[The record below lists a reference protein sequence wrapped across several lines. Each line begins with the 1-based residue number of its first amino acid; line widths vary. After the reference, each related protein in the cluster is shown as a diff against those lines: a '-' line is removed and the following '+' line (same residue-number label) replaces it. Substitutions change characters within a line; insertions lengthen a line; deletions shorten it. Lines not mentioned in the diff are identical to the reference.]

1 MSNGLLLVI
10 SGPSGAGKS
19 TLSRELLKKRSNLW
33 YSVSAT
39 TRPARPG
46 EVNGRE
52 YIFLSEAEFKKQA
65 EAGAFVEWARVHD
78 HLYGTPRGPLEENTR
93 QGRDVLLD
101 LDPQGA
107 MAIKKAFP
115 GSVRVYICPP
125 SWDTL
130 EGRLRGRAQDDEK
143 VIAKRL
149 SNARKE
155 VAYLERYDY
164 LVVNDDVTEAVED
177 LSAILRAEHRRVERL
192 EPNRAGV
199 LEEEKA

>member
-1 MSNGLLLVI
+1 MPNGLLLVI

-19 TLSRELLKKRSNLW
+19 TLSRALLKKRPHLW

-52 YIFLSEAEFKKQA
+52 YIFLPEAEFKKQA
-65 EAGAFVEWARVHD
+65 ETGAFVEWARVHD
-78 HLYGTPRGPLEENTR
+78 HLYGTPRGPLVENTR

-115 GSVRVYICPP
+115 GSVCVYICPP

-130 EGRLRGRAQDDEK
+130 EGRLRGRAQDDED

-155 VAYLERYDY
+155 VTYLERYDY

-192 EPNRAGV
+192 EHRAGV